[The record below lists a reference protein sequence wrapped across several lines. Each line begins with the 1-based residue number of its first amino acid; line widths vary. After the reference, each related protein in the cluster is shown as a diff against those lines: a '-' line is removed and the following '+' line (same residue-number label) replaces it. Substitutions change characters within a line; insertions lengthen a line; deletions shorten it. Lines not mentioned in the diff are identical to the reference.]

1 MLGST
6 SYLLGQNKYL
16 VQLFD
21 QHKPFNCFKF
31 WCHSLFSAPIIYSFL
46 HPFFMPLSVPQPI
59 LENFPDTKTITD
71 FSLLRYIEFI
81 YLQVPDQGFLN
92 GKTISRGN
100 NYTFLFLK
108 HSCFL
113 RMGSWRVSM
122 FSYLYFKCWQT
133 RGSLLNSWNGYQ
145 KLYINR
151 VW

>member
-1 MLGST
+1 
-6 SYLLGQNKYL
+6 
-16 VQLFD
+16 
-21 QHKPFNCFKF
+21 
-31 WCHSLFSAPIIYSFL
+31 
-46 HPFFMPLSVPQPI
+46 MPLSVPQPI

-113 RMGSWRVSM
+113 RMGS
-122 FSYLYFKCWQT
+122 
-133 RGSLLNSWNGYQ
+133 
-145 KLYINR
+145 
-151 VW
+151 